1 MSDLN
6 LGSRIPPDALFVIAC
21 PVCQGEVAAA
31 GRIAGTDACCPLC
44 ASLFRVPHPPSELG
58 EDAADQPPLPAA
70 GLAEDWDDVIIKLA
84 PPETV
89 ASEEPVV
96 EEPVVEEPVV
106 EEPVVEEPVVEEP
119 VVEEPFPQE
128 TPPEAIAAED
138 SEELSPEPVLS
149 NPMSTE
155 ALPDERAVI
164 SEPAA
169 AVVSVTPPEE
179 LSFLDQPP
187 LDPAAGDLVFQ
198 EPVRTVRHGG
208 EVIEIRRLSPEE
220 RRKRRFR
227 RTLMMIVIG
236 GSILL
241 LIVILNLPQ
250 K

>member
-96 EEPVVEEPVV
+96 EEPVVEEP
-106 EEPVVEEPVVEEP
+106 
-119 VVEEPFPQE
+119 FPQE

-155 ALPDERAVI
+155 ALPDERAII

>member
-89 ASEEPVV
+89 AS
-96 EEPVVEEPVV
+96 
-106 EEPVVEEPVVEEP
+106 EEP

>member
-96 EEPVVEEPVV
+96 EEPVVEEP
-106 EEPVVEEPVVEEP
+106 
-119 VVEEPFPQE
+119 FPQE

-187 LDPAAGDLVFQ
+187 IDPAAGDLVFQ

>member
-89 ASEEPVV
+89 AS
-96 EEPVVEEPVV
+96 
-106 EEPVVEEPVVEEP
+106 EEPVVEEP

>member
-89 ASEEPVV
+89 AS
-96 EEPVVEEPVV
+96 

>member
-89 ASEEPVV
+89 AS
-96 EEPVVEEPVV
+96 EEPVV

>member
-106 EEPVVEEPVVEEP
+106 EEP
-119 VVEEPFPQE
+119 FPQE

-155 ALPDERAVI
+155 ALPDERAII

>member
-1 MSDLN
+1 MNDFPSHHL
-6 LGSRIPPDALFVIAC
+6 SPDALFVIAC

-31 GRIAGTDACCPLC
+31 GRLAGKDACCPLC
-44 ASLFRVPHPPSELG
+44 ASLFRVPHPPG
-58 EDAADQPPLPAA
+58 EPAEPPADESPQMAG
-70 GLAEDWDDVIIKLA
+70 GLAEDWDDVITKLA
-84 PPETV
+84 PPE
-89 ASEEPVV
+89 EPVT
-96 EEPVVEEPVV
+96 
-106 EEPVVEEPVVEEP
+106 
-119 VVEEPFPQE
+119 EEPFPEE
-128 TPPEAIAAED
+128 TLPKAIAAED
-138 SEELSPEPVLS
+138 SAEPSPEPILS
-149 NPMSTE
+149 PAMPTE
-155 ALPDERAVI
+155 PPPDERAVDP
-164 SEPAA
+164 EPAA

-187 LDPAAGDLVFQ
+187 LDPAADDLVFQ